1 MKYREERIVQV
12 LDYLAS
18 KLVGKRLS
26 KLNALKLVYLA
37 DRFHLRKYGMPI
49 VRDEYFAMN
58 FGPVASNTKKM
69 IERIEKDPAITEFI
83 SVEKGSRPTA
93 CGRDFMYITSKRK
106 PNMEQLS
113 KTEVQALNVALSQ
126 WPLHDDLVGFTH
138 LFPEWRA
145 AKGRLDA
152 GAKRV
157 KMNYLDFFKPCPEA
171 EYCDADDELVELNRQ
186 VFEEESP
193 FAFGHC

>member
-37 DRFHLRKYGMPI
+37 DRYHLRKYGMPI
-49 VRDEYFAMN
+49 VMDEYFAMN

-69 IERIEKDPAITEFI
+69 IEKVEKDPTITDFI
-83 SVEKGSRPTA
+83 SVEKDSRATA
-93 CGRDFMYITSKRK
+93 GGRDLMYITSRRK
-106 PNMEQLS
+106 PNMAQLS
-113 KTEVQALNVALSQ
+113 KTEVQALNAALSQ

-138 LFPEWRA
+138 LFPEWKS
-145 AKGRLDA
+145 AKGKLDA

-171 EYCDADDELVELNRQ
+171 EYCDADDELVAMNRQ
-186 VFEEESP
+186 VFEEDRTFVFSR
-193 FAFGHC
+193 C